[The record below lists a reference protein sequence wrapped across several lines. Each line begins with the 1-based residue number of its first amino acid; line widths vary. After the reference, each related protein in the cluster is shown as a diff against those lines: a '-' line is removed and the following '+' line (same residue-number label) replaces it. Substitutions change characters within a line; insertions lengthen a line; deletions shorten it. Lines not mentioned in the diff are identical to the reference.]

1 MTLSEFDSCQSKVC
15 SVRGNLAKCYQEWEK
30 IGASVFILSVIR
42 KGYKIPLIDFPPPKV
57 FPNNS
62 SALKEKDFVSE
73 AISDLLVTR
82 CVEVLD
88 YPPAIVNPLSVSIQ
102 SSGKKRLIL
111 DLRHVNLYIF
121 KQKFKCEDL
130 KVALKVLSKGFY
142 LFKFDL
148 KSGYHHVEIFPDHRR
163 FLAFSWDFGNGVLK
177 HFQFAVLPF
186 GLSSAPYLFTKL
198 LRPVIT
204 SWRCKGIPM
213 VIFLDDSLGG
223 GASKMKA
230 NINSLTVHT
239 DLLKFGFVIN
249 EEKSI
254 WEPVQIITWLGTVL
268 DTNQGFI
275 SVTEQR
281 ISKLKVNI
289 DSVLKGDSMI
299 VNVRSLATVVG
310 QIISLTPCVGGVARI
325 MTRSLYAVVNTKVS
339 WNSTVVLTKEACSE
353 LVFWSQNVDSLNCR
367 CPWLPLC
374 QPAKLL
380 YSDASDYA
388 CGSFIHSEGKI
399 FQQNWSPVER
409 NNSSTW
415 RELKTVELA
424 LISFAPS
431 LLGKQVAWFTDNT
444 NVVSIVHSG
453 SKVTELQDLALR
465 IFHVCVSFGIS
476 LEMKW
481 IPRDLNSFADH
492 LSRIIDFDDYTIND
506 DVFQILDVRWGPHT
520 IDRFACSYNAKL
532 SRFNSRFYQPGT
544 EAVDAFLQ
552 DWEFENNWLLPP
564 VSQIAR
570 VVDHLRLCNAEGT
583 LVIPMWKSSYFW
595 VLLCNDGRHWN
606 SFVHDWVVLPK
617 FKQLFVRGKAKNDM
631 FGARELS
638 FAVVALRINFKLPE
652 RRNQAGFCT
661 HDSGCCFIC
670 CNR

>member
-1 MTLSEFDSCQSKVC
+1 M
-15 SVRGNLAKCYQEWEK
+15 
-30 IGASVFILSVIR
+30 
-42 KGYKIPLIDFPPPKV
+42 
-57 FPNNS
+57 
-62 SALKEKDFVSE
+62 
-73 AISDLLVTR
+73 
-82 CVEVLD
+82 EVLD

-130 KVALKVLSKGFY
+130 NVALKVLSKGFY

-148 KSGYHHVEIFPDHRR
+148 KTGYHQVEIFPDHRR
-163 FLAFSWDFGNGVLK
+163 FLVFPWDFGNGALK
-177 HFQFAVLPF
+177 HFHFAVLPF

-213 VIFLDDSLGG
+213 VTFLDDGLGG

-230 NINSLTVHT
+230 KINSLTVHA

-299 VNVRSLATVVG
+299 VNVRSLGTVVG
-310 QIISLTPCVGGVARI
+310 QIISLTPCVGGVTRI
-325 MTRSLYAVVNTKVS
+325 MTRSLYALVKTKVS

-367 CPWLPLC
+367 CPWLPFC
-374 QPAKLL
+374 QPAKLV

-388 CGSFIHSEGKI
+388 CGSFIHSEDKI

-415 RELKTVELA
+415 RELKAVELA
-424 LISFAPS
+424 LIRFAPS

-444 NVVSIVHSG
+444 NVVSIVYSG
-453 SKVTELQDLALR
+453 SKVQ
-465 IFHVCVSFGIS
+465 SFKI
-476 LEMKW
+476 
-481 IPRDLNSFADH
+481 
-492 LSRIIDFDDYTIND
+492 
-506 DVFQILDVRWGPHT
+506 
-520 IDRFACSYNAKL
+520 
-532 SRFNSRFYQPGT
+532 
-544 EAVDAFLQ
+544 
-552 DWEFENNWLLPP
+552 
-564 VSQIAR
+564 
-570 VVDHLRLCNAEGT
+570 
-583 LVIPMWKSSYFW
+583 
-595 VLLCNDGRHWN
+595 
-606 SFVHDWVVLPK
+606 
-617 FKQLFVRGKAKNDM
+617 
-631 FGARELS
+631 
-638 FAVVALRINFKLPE
+638 
-652 RRNQAGFCT
+652 
-661 HDSGCCFIC
+661 
-670 CNR
+670 

>member
-1 MTLSEFDSCQSKVC
+1 M
-15 SVRGNLAKCYQEWEK
+15 
-30 IGASVFILSVIR
+30 
-42 KGYKIPLIDFPPPKV
+42 LI
-57 FPNNS
+57 
-62 SALKEKDFVSE
+62 
-73 AISDLLVTR
+73 
-82 CVEVLD
+82 C
-88 YPPAIVNPLSVSIQ
+88 
-102 SSGKKRLIL
+102 
-111 DLRHVNLYIF
+111 IF
-121 KQKFKCEDL
+121 SNKNFKCEDL

-163 FLAFSWDFGNGVLK
+163 FLAFAWDFGDGVLK
-177 HFQFAVLPF
+177 YFQFAVLPF

-213 VIFLDDSLGG
+213 VIFLDDGLGG

-230 NINSLTVHT
+230 KINSLTVHA

-249 EEKSI
+249 EGKSI

-268 DTNQGFI
+268 DTSQGFI

-281 ISKLKVNI
+281 ISKLKANI

-299 VNVRSLATVVG
+299 VNVRNLATVVG
-310 QIISLTPCVGGVARI
+310 QIISFTPCVGGVTRI

-339 WNSTVVLTKEACSE
+339 WDSTVVLTKEACSE
-353 LVFWSQNVDSLNCR
+353 LVFWSQNVGSLNCR

-374 QPAKLL
+374 QPAKLV

-388 CGSFIHSEGKI
+388 CGSFIHSEGKM

-415 RELKTVELA
+415 RELKAVELA

-552 DWEFENNWLLPP
+552 NWEFENNWLLPP

-583 LVIPMWKSSYFW
+583 LVFPMWKSSYFW

-638 FAVVALRINFKLPE
+638 FAVVALRISLRCPRGEIKQDFALMTV
-652 RRNQAGFCT
+652 AVVLSVAVASVFCT
-661 HDSGCCFIC
+661 HLVGVFCYSTV
-670 CNR
+670 

>member
-1 MTLSEFDSCQSKVC
+1 M
-15 SVRGNLAKCYQEWEK
+15 
-30 IGASVFILSVIR
+30 
-42 KGYKIPLIDFPPPKV
+42 
-57 FPNNS
+57 
-62 SALKEKDFVSE
+62 
-73 AISDLLVTR
+73 
-82 CVEVLD
+82 
-88 YPPAIVNPLSVSIQ
+88 
-102 SSGKKRLIL
+102 
-111 DLRHVNLYIF
+111 
-121 KQKFKCEDL
+121 
-130 KVALKVLSKGFY
+130 
-142 LFKFDL
+142 
-148 KSGYHHVEIFPDHRR
+148 
-163 FLAFSWDFGNGVLK
+163 
-177 HFQFAVLPF
+177 
-186 GLSSAPYLFTKL
+186 
-198 LRPVIT
+198 
-204 SWRCKGIPM
+204 
-213 VIFLDDSLGG
+213 
-223 GASKMKA
+223 
-230 NINSLTVHT
+230 TVHA

-268 DTNQGFI
+268 DTNQGFV

-281 ISKLKVNI
+281 TSKLKANI
-289 DSVLKGDSMI
+289 ASVLKGDSMI
-299 VNVRSLATVVG
+299 VNVRSLTTLVG
-310 QIISLTPCVGGVARI
+310 QIISLTPCVGGVTRI

-374 QPAKLL
+374 QPAKLV

-409 NNSSTW
+409 NNSSTL
-415 RELKTVELA
+415 RELKAVELA

-453 SKVTELQDLALR
+453 SKVTELKDLALR
-465 IFHVCVSFGIS
+465 IFYVCVSSGIS

-492 LSRIIDFDDYTIND
+492 LSTIFDFDEYTFND
-506 DVFQILDVRWGPHT
+506 DVFHILDVRWGPHT
-520 IDRFACSYNAKL
+520 IDRFACDYNAKL
-532 SRFNSRFYQPGT
+532 PRFNSIFYQPGT

-564 VSQIAR
+564 VSQISR

-583 LVIPMWKSSYFW
+583 LVIPMWKSLYFW

-617 FKQLFVRGKAKNDM
+617 LKQLFVRGKAKNDL

-638 FAVVALRINFKLPE
+638 FAVVALRISFKLPE

-661 HDSGCCFIC
+661 HDSGCCFISG
-670 CNR
+670 NG